1 MAGKASRNRF
11 KICTYEREEVM
22 LRTFIRGAALAACA
36 GAAIAFAAV
45 PVQAQDAKAFYK
57 GKKVTIIVPY
67 GAGGG
72 YDTYARIM
80 APYFAKYLDA
90 TVIVQNKPGGGGM
103 IGVNFVAN
111 GEKDGSLLV
120 FFQGTSIA
128 ASQLIGVKNVRYDLL
143 KMQHIA
149 TVAWSP
155 WLLLAR
161 NDAPFNSIA
170 DMKKLGK
177 SITFGG
183 NGPSSA
189 DTSGGRATCM
199 SLRLECKHVVG
210 YRGSRAASLALSRG
224 EIDAYYVSDS
234 SAYRYVKA
242 KTAKPIA
249 VISKTKSIFF
259 PKVKGVYDQAKV
271 DERGQWIIGFHNRL
285 EKIGRILSAPEGT
298 PADRVALLRK
308 MAKDILTDPKFIAEA
323 KEKKR
328 DILFSSGKETEENV
342 KEILSINPERKKLA
356 SQIIQGK

>member
-1 MAGKASRNRF
+1 MTSSGFRSGAIALCAGA
-11 KICTYEREEVM
+11 C
-22 LRTFIRGAALAACA
+22 ALAATIHTA
-36 GAAIAFAAV
+36 
-45 PVQAQDAKAFYK
+45 QAEDAKAFFK
-57 GKKVTIIVPY
+57 DKKITITVPY

-80 APYFAKYLDA
+80 APHFAKYLDA

-103 IGVNFVAN
+103 IGVNQVYA
-111 GEKDGSLLV
+111 GKTDGTDLV

-143 KMQHIA
+143 KMNHIA

-155 WLLLAR
+155 WLLIVEP
-161 NDAPFNSIA
+161 NSKVKSIA
-170 DMKKLGK
+170 DLKNFGK
-177 SITFGG
+177 DITFGG

-189 DTSGGRATCM
+189 DTSGGRAVCM
-199 SLRLECKHVVG
+199 ALRLKCKYVVG

-234 SAYRYVKA
+234 SAYRYIKA
-242 KTAKPIA
+242 KAAKP
-249 VISKTKSIFF
+249 VVVFSKTKSIFF
-259 PKVKGVYDQAKV
+259 PEVKGIFDVAKV
-271 DERGQWIIGFHNRL
+271 DERGQWIIAFHNRL
-285 EKIGRILSAPEGT
+285 EKIGRILSAPPGV
-298 PADRVALLRK
+298 PADRVALLRQ
-308 MAKDILTDPKFIAEA
+308 MSKDILTDPKFIAEA

-328 DILFSSGKETEENV
+328 DILFSDGPDTENSV

>member
-1 MAGKASRNRF
+1 
-11 KICTYEREEVM
+11 M
-22 LRTFIRGAALAACA
+22 LKTFIRGVALAACA
-36 GAAIAFAAV
+36 GGTIALASA
-45 PVQAQDAKAFYK
+45 PANAEDAKAFYK

-80 APYFAKYLDA
+80 APHFARKLDA

-103 IGVNFVAN
+103 IGVNYVAN
-111 GEKDGSLLV
+111 GEKDGTLLV

-170 DMKKLGK
+170 DMKKLSK
-177 SITFGG
+177 PITFGG

-189 DTSGGRATCM
+189 DTSGGRAACM
-199 SLRLECKHVVG
+199 ALELKCKHVVG

-234 SAYRYVKA
+234 SAFKYVKA
-242 KTAKPIA
+242 KAAKPIA
-249 VISKTKSIFF
+249 VMSHTRSIFF
-259 PKVKGVYDQAKV
+259 PKVKRVFEQAKV
-271 DERGQWIIGFHNRL
+271 NERGQWIIGFHNRL

-308 MAKDILTDPKFIAEA
+308 VAREILTDPKFVAEA

-328 DILFSSGKETEENV
+328 DILFSSGKDTEQNV
-342 KEILSINPERKKLA
+342 KEILSINPDRKKLA

>member
-1 MAGKASRNRF
+1 MPTPVIRNALLTAVAGAGL
-11 KICTYEREEVM
+11 I
-22 LRTFIRGAALAACA
+22 AALAA
-36 GAAIAFAAV
+36 
-45 PVQAQDAKAFYK
+45 PVQAEDAKAFFK
-57 GKKVTIIVPY
+57 GKKVTITVPY

-80 APYFAKYLDA
+80 APHFAKYLDT

-103 IGVNFVAN
+103 IGVNQVYA
-111 GEKDGSLLV
+111 GAQDGTDLV

-143 KMQHIA
+143 KMYHIA

-155 WLLLAR
+155 WLLLVEPKSKAKTIDDLK
-161 NDAPFNSIA
+161 NF
-170 DMKKLGK
+170 GK
-177 SITFGG
+177 EITFGG

-189 DTSGGRATCM
+189 DTSGGRAVCM
-199 SLRLECKHVVG
+199 ALNLKCKHVVG
-210 YRGSRAASLALSRG
+210 YRGSRAASLALTRG

-242 KTAKPIA
+242 GAAKPIA
-249 VISKTKSIFF
+249 VVSKTKSIFF
-259 PKVKGVYDQAKV
+259 PKVKGVFDLAKV
-271 DERGQWIIGFHNRL
+271 DERGQWILGFHNRL
-285 EKIGRILSAPEGT
+285 EKIGRILSAPPGV
-298 PADRVALLRK
+298 PADRVALLRT

-328 DILFSSGKETEENV
+328 DILFSDGAETTENV